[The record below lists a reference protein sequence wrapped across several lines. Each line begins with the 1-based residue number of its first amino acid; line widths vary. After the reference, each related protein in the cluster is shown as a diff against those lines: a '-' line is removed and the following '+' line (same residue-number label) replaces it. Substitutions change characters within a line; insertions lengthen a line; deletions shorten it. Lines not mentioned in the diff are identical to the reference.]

1 MILTAFG
8 ELTFKVGFKKQI
20 EITLFGKTVPAVLKA
35 KAYYERDGL
44 TVEQLTSLCDLHE
57 HLTERMKTAETLLE
71 HEAKQNAASRFTA
84 RTLLVQ
90 RDGEYA
96 LLLDD
101 AGDEEEGVAVV
112 LSPITQ
118 VLPQSEY
125 L

>member
-1 MILTAFG
+1 MISTAFG
-8 ELTFKVGFKKQI
+8 ELTFQIGFKRQI
-20 EITLFGKTVPAVLKA
+20 EITLFGKTVLIVLKA
-35 KAYYERDGL
+35 KAYYEQEGL

-57 HLTERMKTAETLLE
+57 HLTERMQTAETLLE
-71 HEAKQNAASRFTA
+71 HEANQNAASRFTA

-101 AGDEEEGVAVV
+101 AEDEEDGVAVV

-118 VLPQSEY
+118 VLSQSEY

>member
-1 MILTAFG
+1 MISTAFG
-8 ELTFKVGFKKQI
+8 ELTFQIGFKKQI
-20 EITLFGKTVPAVLKA
+20 EITLFGKTISVVLKA
-35 KAYYERDGL
+35 KAYYEQDGL
-44 TVEQLTSLCDLHE
+44 TAEQLAALCDLHE
-57 HLTERMKTAETLLE
+57 HLTEQMQIAETLLRS
-71 HEAKQNAASRFTA
+71 EAGSHAAERFTA

-101 AGDEEEGVAVV
+101 AEDEEEGVAVV

-118 VLPQSEY
+118 VLSQSVY

>member
-1 MILTAFG
+1 MISTAFG
-8 ELTFKVGFKKQI
+8 ELTFQIGFKKQI
-20 EITLFGKTVPAVLKA
+20 EITLFGKIVPVLLKA
-35 KAYYERDGL
+35 KAYYEQDGL
-44 TVEQLTSLCDLHE
+44 TAEQLASLGDLHE
-57 HLTERMKTAETLLE
+57 HLTERLQIAETLLRSKAGS
-71 HEAKQNAASRFTA
+71 HAAECFAA

-101 AGDEEEGVAVV
+101 AEDEEEGVAVV

-118 VLPQSEY
+118 VLSQSEY